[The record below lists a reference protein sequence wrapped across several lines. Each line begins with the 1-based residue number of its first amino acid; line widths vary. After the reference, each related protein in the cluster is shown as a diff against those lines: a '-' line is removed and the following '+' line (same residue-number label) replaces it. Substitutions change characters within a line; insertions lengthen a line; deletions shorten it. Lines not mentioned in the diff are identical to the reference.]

1 MRTIYLQ
8 SNYNNKLACNCF
20 LHIDLAPG
28 NTIPESKF
36 EKLEV
41 EIRTSDNSHPPVL
54 AKLKDILRLPLK
66 DIAAVFT
73 WPSHGLDR
81 FSFISFLLQQNS
93 RINNDTPMAIY
104 YYEKLTSTTPNT

>member
-1 MRTIYLQ
+1 MKTIYLQ

-20 LHIDLAPG
+20 LHIDLAP
-28 NTIPESKF
+28 TTSIPESKF
-36 EKLEV
+36 EKIQV
-41 EIRTSDNSHPPVL
+41 EIRTADNSHPPIA

-81 FSFISFLLQQNS
+81 LEFISFLMNQNGK
-93 RINNDTPMAIY
+93 INNDTPMAIY
-104 YYEKLTSTTPNT
+104 YYEKLTTTQ